1 MSTHRMTS
9 TKMSFFHMV
18 FPLLRR
24 APPAAPK
31 PLTTHEVFKTASPR
45 RNAGSKHIDA
55 SVSVSFCPHPATA
68 SAEGAQLNG
77 RPFPATASAEGAQFN
92 GPPSLW
98 ERALTEVRV
107 LATSWAPR
115 PGP

>member
-1 MSTHRMTS
+1 MSKQIMTD
-9 TKMSFFHMV
+9 TKISFFHIA

-31 PLTTHEVFKTASPR
+31 LLTTHEVFKTASPR
-45 RNAGSKHIDA
+45 RNAGSKHMDA
-55 SVSVSFCPHPATA
+55 SVSVSFCPPPATA

-77 RPFPATASAEGAQFN
+77 RP
-92 GPPSLW
+92 SLW
-98 ERALTEVRV
+98 ERAVTGVRV
-107 LATSWAPR
+107 LTTSWAPR